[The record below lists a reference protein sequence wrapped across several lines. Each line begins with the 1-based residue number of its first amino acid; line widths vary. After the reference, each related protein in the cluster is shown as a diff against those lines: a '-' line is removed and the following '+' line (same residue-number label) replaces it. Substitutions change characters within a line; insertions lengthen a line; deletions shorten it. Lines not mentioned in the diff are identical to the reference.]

1 MPLFNQPLQTT
12 EAMEWDKEEFVQNIY
27 AIVRLVPVGR
37 VTTYGAIAKA
47 LERARNAR
55 LVGWAMNR
63 SPDDVPAH
71 RVVNHSGVLTAREF
85 FGGDSMAML
94 LREEGVQVTDNK
106 ISNFKVVFWDP
117 LLEL

>member
-1 MPLFNQPLQTT
+1 
-12 EAMEWDKEEFVQNIY
+12 MEWDKAEFVQNIY

-47 LERARNAR
+47 LERAHHSRM
-55 LVGWAMNR
+55 VGWAMNR
-63 SPDDVPAH
+63 CPDDVPAH
-71 RVVNHSGVLTAREF
+71 RVVNRLGVLTGREF
-85 FGGDSMAML
+85 FGGDRMAML

-106 ISNFKVVFWDP
+106 VTSFKEVFWDP

>member
-1 MPLFNQPLQTT
+1 
-12 EAMEWDKEEFVQNIY
+12 MEWDKAAFVENIY

-47 LERARNAR
+47 LERAQNAR
-55 LVGWAMNR
+55 MVGWAMNR
-63 SPDDVPAH
+63 CPDNVPAH
-71 RVVNHSGVLTAREF
+71 RVVNRTGVLTGREF
-85 FGGDSMAML
+85 FGGDRMAML

-106 ISNFKVVFWDP
+106 VTNFKEVFWDP